1 MAEWA
6 DVQQW
11 TPEPLDGVAEGCRER
26 QRRVEAE
33 SDRLFRLRSGVQSQG
48 ETAEAVKAFLERR
61 ISEADRLAGRFG
73 GMADASSE
81 AARAVVTV
89 QTRVRE
95 CHVQAASRRMTIA
108 SDGVVRIHPEYLAEC
123 QADSQRFARAQAER
137 QLVADAVRET
147 VRFANRV
154 DVGYQAALFEL
165 SDSGAADDPLASG
178 GPGDEVEQ
186 VPYLDDALDF
196 SYELFMAWL
205 DSPVADEIT
214 EASRSDPALFNL
226 ILGEAVAYRKGDLS
240 WHGFMTLPV
249 VLANLREDP
258 LGTSKVVG
266 GAYLLYTHIKVNAP
280 WDMKPYLAERYAQ
293 PLEDGYFYLTDEE
306 GHSIRSDAFGNVSYG
321 YMLARFG
328 VDEQIALDA
337 ANAGT
342 SDTGIGADPVDDA
355 SIRLGYELSRKY
367 PDGITREQYIEE
379 MKNANL
385 G

>member
-1 MAEWA
+1 MVGWA

-11 TPEPLDGVAEGCRER
+11 APEPLDGVAEGCRER
-26 QRRVEAE
+26 QRKVEAE
-33 SDRLFRLRSGVQSQG
+33 SDRLFRLRGGVQSQG

-123 QADSQRFARAQAER
+123 QADPQRFARAQAER

-154 DVGYQAALFEL
+154 DAGYQAALFEL
-165 SDSGAADDPLASG
+165 SDRGAADDPLAPG

-196 SYELFMAWL
+196 SYELLMAWL
-205 DSPVADEIT
+205 DSPEATAIMAASTAD
-214 EASRSDPALFNL
+214 PLLFNDL
-226 ILGEAVAYRKGDLS
+226 LAVAVAYRGDDLS
-240 WHGFMTLPV
+240 WEEYLALPDV
-249 VLANLREDP
+249 AAKFIVLPP
-258 LGTSKVVG
+258 LAHAVAG
-266 GAYLLYTHIKVNAP
+266 GAYLLYTQIKVNAP

-328 VDEQIALDA
+328 VEEQIALDA

-379 MKNANL
+379 MKNADL